1 MKNGIKN
8 SAFSSPLTTAIAVS
22 LFAVA
27 AFSISNVY
35 DFNDTA
41 KFVIDLTCRAITV
54 CFVIYLAKACGFK
67 LFAHP
72 TLNVSRIGLL
82 FLGLLVCLNNFPAI
96 GFLTGDAYLNENANI
111 VRYVAYCTAV
121 GVAEEFVF
129 RGFVMPLIAVKYA
142 NAPHA
147 PFITVLITSA
157 VFSLCHIFN
166 VFSAGILPTLM
177 QVGYTFLTGGLFCAV
192 YLFTENLI
200 FPIIL
205 HVVYD
210 LGGLVFS
217 EPYKI
222 ASGNMWDTA
231 TIIITAVLGVVATAV
246 FTFAILNYK
255 REKTA

>member
-1 MKNGIKN
+1 MKNRIRN
-8 SAFSSPLTTAIAVS
+8 SVFSSPLTTAIAVS

-41 KFVIDLTCRAITV
+41 KFVIDLICRAITV

-82 FLGLLVCLNNFPAI
+82 FLGLLVCVNNFPVI
-96 GFLTGDAYLNENANI
+96 GFLTGKAVLKENAET
-111 VRYVAYCTAV
+111 VRYVAYCAAV

-129 RGFVMPLIAVKYA
+129 RGFVMPLIAVKYESK
-142 NAPHA
+142 PHA

-157 VFSLCHIFN
+157 VFSLCHLFN
-166 VFSAGILPTLM
+166 VFSAGILPTLL
-177 QVGYTFLTGGLFCAV
+177 QVGYTFLTGGLFCAA
-192 YLFTENLI
+192 YLFSENII

-210 LGGLVFS
+210 LGGLIFS
-217 EPYKI
+217 APFGI
-222 ASGNMWDTA
+222 AEGKMWDTA
-231 TIIITAVLGVVATAV
+231 TVIITAVLGVVATAV
-246 FTFAILNYK
+246 FVFSVWNYK
-255 REKTA
+255 RESKA